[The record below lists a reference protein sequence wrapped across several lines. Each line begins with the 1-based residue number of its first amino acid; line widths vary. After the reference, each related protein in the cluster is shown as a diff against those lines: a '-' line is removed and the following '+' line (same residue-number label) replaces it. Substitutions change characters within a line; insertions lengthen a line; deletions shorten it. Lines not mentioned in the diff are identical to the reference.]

1 MPAGVDWCD
10 YFDVDKL
17 GVMNIDIS
25 PRYPEVT
32 LEETDRYAIRTSPWG
47 VTMKHFKEEDSTPE
61 FLDYKITTPETWEE
75 AKKRMTLTDDR
86 IPWDSLRQNYG
97 KWRAE
102 GRWIRGVFWFG
113 FDVAHSWMMGTENML
128 VAMIEEPEFVQ
139 DIFDTYLSHTIALF
153 DRIWDAGYH
162 FDEMFWYD
170 DMGYKG
176 TTFFSPR
183 MYRELLQPY
192 HTRAVKWA
200 HDHGTYAQ
208 LHSCGDVMTLLPD
221 IVATGVDAL
230 NPLEVKAGM
239 DVFDIK
245 RRYGDRLTLHGGII
259 FSSDH
264 SIPNSVSLDNMKRI
278 VAEVNWQAAA
288 ARGAPPGKPAIA
300 LCRREGSPAARDGG
314 VHRLGLQ
321 PAGLLHTS
329 AARRGQLRR
338 AARPRGLPLGIR
350 KVRPSGRGR

>member
-1 MPAGVDWCD
+1 MNSWERFKRMYDHREADRIPIIDDPWAGTLRRWQREGMPAGVDWCD
-10 YFDVDKL
+10 YFDIDKI
-17 GVMNIDIS
+17 GVINLDLS

-61 FLDYKITTPETWEE
+61 FLDYKVTTPEAWEE
-75 AKKRMTLTDDR
+75 AKKRMTLSDDR
-86 IPWDSLRQNYG
+86 IPWDYLKENYDR
-97 KWRAE
+97 WRAE

-113 FDVAHSWMMGTENML
+113 FDVTHSWMMGTENVL

-139 DIFDTYLSHTIALF
+139 DIFETYLSHTIALY
-153 DRIWDAGYH
+153 DRLWDAGYR

-176 TTFFSPR
+176 TTFFSPK

-200 HDHGTYAQ
+200 HDHGVYAQ
-208 LHSCGDVMTLLPD
+208 LHSCGDIMTLLPD

-239 DVFDIK
+239 DVFEIK
-245 RRYGDRLTLHGGII
+245 RKYGDRLTLHGGINAVKWSDADAILAEIDEKVPVLKQNGGFI

-278 VAEVNWQAAA
+278 VAEVK
-288 ARGAPPGKPAIA
+288 R
-300 LCRREGSPAARDGG
+300 
-314 VHRLGLQ
+314 V
-321 PAGLLHTS
+321 
-329 AARRGQLRR
+329 
-338 AARPRGLPLGIR
+338 
-350 KVRPSGRGR
+350 GRY

>member
-1 MPAGVDWCD
+1 MNSWERFKRMYDHREADRIPIIDDPWAGTLRRWKREGMPKDVDWCD
-10 YFDVDKL
+10 YFDIDKI
-17 GVMNIDIS
+17 GVINIDIS

-61 FLDYKITTPETWEE
+61 FLDYKVTTPEAWEE
-75 AKKRMTLTDDR
+75 AKKRMTLSDDR
-86 IPWDSLRQNYG
+86 IPWDYLKENYDR
-97 KWRAE
+97 WRAE

-113 FDVAHSWMMGTENML
+113 FDVTHSWMMGTENVL
-128 VAMIEEPEFVQ
+128 VAMIEEPEFIE
-139 DIFDTYLSHTIALF
+139 DIFDTYLNHTIALY
-153 DRIWDAGYH
+153 DRLWDAGYH

-176 TTFFSPR
+176 TTFFSPN

-200 HDHGTYAQ
+200 HDHGVYAQ
-208 LHSCGDVMTLLPD
+208 LHSCGDIMTLLPD

-245 RRYGDRLTLHGGII
+245 RRYGDRLTLHGGINAVKWSDADAILAEIDEKVPVLKQNGGFI

-264 SIPNSVSLDNMKRI
+264 SIPNAVSLDNMKRI
-278 VAEVNWQAAA
+278 VAEVK
-288 ARGAPPGKPAIA
+288 R
-300 LCRREGSPAARDGG
+300 
-314 VHRLGLQ
+314 V
-321 PAGLLHTS
+321 
-329 AARRGQLRR
+329 
-338 AARPRGLPLGIR
+338 
-350 KVRPSGRGR
+350 GRY

>member
-1 MPAGVDWCD
+1 MNSWERFKRMYDHREADRIPIIDDPWAGTLRRWQREGMPKDVDWCD
-10 YFDVDKL
+10 YFDIDKI
-17 GVMNIDIS
+17 GVINIDIS

-61 FLDYKITTPETWEE
+61 FLDYKVTTPEAWEE
-75 AKKRMTLTDDR
+75 AKKRMTLSDDR
-86 IPWDSLRQNYG
+86 IPWDYLKENYD

-113 FDVAHSWMMGTENML
+113 FDVTHSWMMGTENVL
-128 VAMIEEPEFVQ
+128 VAMIEEPEFIE
-139 DIFDTYLSHTIALF
+139 DIFDTYLNHTIALY
-153 DRIWDAGYH
+153 DRLWDAGYH

-176 TTFFSPR
+176 TTFFSPN

-200 HDHGTYAQ
+200 HDHGVYAQ
-208 LHSCGDVMTLLPD
+208 LHSCGDIMTLLPD

-239 DVFDIK
+239 DVFEIK
-245 RRYGDRLTLHGGII
+245 RKYGDRLTLHGGINAVKWSDADAILAEIDEKVPVLKQNGGFI

-264 SIPNSVSLDNMKRI
+264 SIPNAVSLDNMKRI
-278 VAEVNWQAAA
+278 VAEVK
-288 ARGAPPGKPAIA
+288 R
-300 LCRREGSPAARDGG
+300 
-314 VHRLGLQ
+314 V
-321 PAGLLHTS
+321 
-329 AARRGQLRR
+329 
-338 AARPRGLPLGIR
+338 
-350 KVRPSGRGR
+350 GRY

>member
-1 MPAGVDWCD
+1 MNSWERFKRMYDHREADRIPIIDDPWAGTLRRWKREGMPADVDWCD
-10 YFDVDKL
+10 YFDIDKI
-17 GVMNIDIS
+17 GVINIDIS

-61 FLDYKITTPETWEE
+61 FLDYKVTTPEAWEE
-75 AKKRMTLTDDR
+75 AKKRMTLSDDR
-86 IPWDSLRQNYG
+86 IPWDYLKENYD

-113 FDVAHSWMMGTENML
+113 FDVTHSWMMGTENVL
-128 VAMIEEPEFVQ
+128 VAMIEEPEFIE
-139 DIFDTYLSHTIALF
+139 DIFDTYLNHTIALY
-153 DRIWDAGYH
+153 DRLWDAGYH

-176 TTFFSPR
+176 TTFFSPN

-200 HDHGTYAQ
+200 HDHGVYAQ
-208 LHSCGDVMTLLPD
+208 LHSCGDIMTLLPD
-221 IVATGVDAL
+221 IVPTGVDAL

-239 DVFDIK
+239 DVFEIK
-245 RRYGDRLTLHGGII
+245 RKYGDRLTLHGGINAVKWSDADAILAEIDEKVPVLKQNGGFI

-264 SIPNSVSLDNMKRI
+264 SIPNAVSLDNMKRI
-278 VAEVNWQAAA
+278 VAEVK
-288 ARGAPPGKPAIA
+288 R
-300 LCRREGSPAARDGG
+300 
-314 VHRLGLQ
+314 V
-321 PAGLLHTS
+321 
-329 AARRGQLRR
+329 
-338 AARPRGLPLGIR
+338 
-350 KVRPSGRGR
+350 GRY